1 MSHPWYTTGRQR
13 EFALP
18 PVKCPDGLVVFVKMQ
33 DVAQIQQLIALGRRN
48 GFVTYEEVDEQL
60 SSNASTSEQI
70 EHLLWQ
76 IGEEG
81 IELRDTNFQVP
92 CQAVSPSAGRERAR
106 LLEEAVE
113 MPSVANLG
121 DPLSMY
127 LRRMGKLSLL
137 TREGEVELC
146 WQIEDGERMVVDAVL
161 GTRLVVQRVVEL
173 GTQLRKGEIDISRLS
188 DLSGDAKLSE
198 RRICHAVNRLHR
210 LDLDISRARATLAS
224 SRRMGGRRRKA
235 LLTEIEVKRAESNNL
250 LREIGLAKEVIDE
263 SLVLLK
269 VLVRRVDQAEPGIE
283 EQVQRASGLTS
294 TELRAVLEQVRA
306 GELKV
311 QRAKG
316 EMAEANLRLV
326 IALAKK
332 YVAHGLDFL
341 DLIQEGNIGLLK
353 GVDKFEYRR
362 GYKFST
368 YATWWVRQSITR
380 AIADQSRTIRL
391 PVHVNEVVFKVNR
404 ATRHLVR
411 LHGRPPTVEEIAE
424 VMHVPVEKVHLSIER
439 SRQTIS
445 LEKPIGEHEDGELGD
460 LIEDKGLVS
469 AQDRVIELDLSER
482 VRKVLQTLTPREEKI
497 LRMRYGIGEPSE
509 HTLEEVGRDF
519 HVTRERIR
527 QIQDKAL
534 HKLRHPSRADQLRSF
549 IEA

>member
-1 MSHPWYTTGRQR
+1 MKH
-13 EFALP
+13 
-18 PVKCPDGLVVFVKMQ
+18 PDGLVVFVKMQ
-33 DVAQIQQLIALGRRN
+33 NVVQFQQLIALGKRN
-48 GFVTYEEVDEQL
+48 GFVTYEEVDKHL
-60 SSNASTSEQI
+60 SSNRVTLEQI
-70 EHLLWQ
+70 ECRLWQ
-76 IGEEG
+76 LGEEG
-81 IELRDTNFQVP
+81 VEVRDTNSQV
-92 CQAVSPSAGRERAR
+92 QDQVASSATGQGQTQLQEEDIEVPSFGK
-106 LLEEAVE
+106 
-113 MPSVANLG
+113 LG

-146 WQIEDGERMVVDAVL
+146 RQIEDGERMVLQAVL

-173 GTQLRKGEIDISRLS
+173 GAQLSNGEIDISRLS
-188 DLSGDAKLSE
+188 DKSGDDELTE
-198 RRICHAVNRLHR
+198 RWVHRAVNRLR
-210 LDLDISRARATLAS
+210 KLDLEINRARATLAS
-224 SRRMGGRRRKA
+224 SKRMSASRRTV
-235 LLTEIEVKRAESNNL
+235 LTAEVEAKRAETANI
-250 LREIGLAKEVIDE
+250 LREIGLTKEVIGE
-263 SLVLLK
+263 SLGRLK
-269 VLVRRVDQAEPGIE
+269 VLIRRVDHAEPGIE
-283 EQVQRASGLTS
+283 EQVQQASGLTT
-294 TELRAVLEQVRA
+294 TELRTVLERARA

-311 QRAKG
+311 QQAKG
-316 EMAEANLRLV
+316 DMAEANLRLV

-332 YVAHGLDFL
+332 YVSHGLDFL

-368 YATWWVRQSITR
+368 YATWWIRQSITR

-411 LHGRPPTVEEIAE
+411 LHGRPPTMEEIAE
-424 VMHVPVEKVHLSIER
+424 VMQVPVEKVHLCIER
-439 SRQTIS
+439 SRQTLS

-460 LIEDKGLVS
+460 LIEDKGVES
-469 AQDRVIELDLSER
+469 AQDMVIEHDLSER

-497 LRMRYGIGEPSE
+497 LRLRYGIGEASE
-509 HTLEEVGRDF
+509 HTLQEVGQDF
-519 HVTRERIR
+519 KVTRERIR

-549 IEA
+549 IET